1 MGFLFSKR
9 FMPLFIAQFFGAVND
24 NFLKNAMLIM
34 VTYQLGKTESQIG
47 GISNLAAGLF
57 ILPYFLFSSLAG
69 QLADKFDK
77 APFCRLIKLWEVFLM
92 IAAWAGFAFQNLPF
106 LMMILFFMGAQST
119 FFSPAK
125 YALLPTHLKED
136 ELLAGNVWIG
146 GGTYL
151 AILCGVISGGLVITL
166 PCGGLFC
173 GILLTAMAVIGY
185 LAALKIPAAPPV
197 CREKLDWNIFRQTWR
212 IMVIDVWR
220 DPVIRRC
227 VYSVTVFWLAGSLYI
242 TQMPLFTKLKLGGNE
257 MICTSFFVLFSV
269 GVGIGAGISNWLL
282 KGSVKL
288 TKSYIVC
295 IAGMGVFTLDIAY
308 LAMTLPAQPHLVA
321 TQELLKT
328 FLFYRVAFDLLM
340 TAICGGI
347 WSVPLQAL
355 MQKSAPK
362 EILSRVIAGNNI
374 ANSFYMAAGAIV
386 SAIVLK
392 LGIGVGWIFTGIAVT
407 IFIAAWFTI
416 PLTNQSRLQIENGQ
430 ERMKTDENGQSICL

>member
-9 FMPLFIAQFFGAVND
+9 FIPLFIAQFFGAVND

-57 ILPYFLFSSLAG
+57 ILPYFLFSTLAG
-69 QLADKFDK
+69 QLADKYDK
-77 APFCRLIKLWEVFLM
+77 ASYCRWIKLWEVFLM
-92 IAAWAGFAFQNLPF
+92 LAAWIGFAFSQLSF
-106 LMMILFFMGAQST
+106 LMIILFFMGAQST

-136 ELLAGNVWIG
+136 ELLSGNVWIG

-151 AILCGVISGGLVITL
+151 AILCGVISGGIFITL
-166 PCGGLFC
+166 PHGALWC
-173 GILLTAMAVIGY
+173 GILLTVMALIGY
-185 LAALKIPAAPPV
+185 IASLKIPSAPPQNAG
-197 CREKLDWNIFRQTWR
+197 EKLDWNIFRQTWQ
-212 IMVIDVWR
+212 IMVGEIWHNT
-220 DPVIRRC
+220 VIRRS

-257 MICTSFFVLFSV
+257 MICTAFFVLFSV

-288 TKSYIVC
+288 TKSYIGC

-308 LAMTLPAQPHLVA
+308 LAMTLPTQPHLIA

-374 ANSFYMAAGAIV
+374 ANSFYMATGAIAA
-386 SAIVLK
+386 AIVLK
-392 LGIGVGWIFTGIAVT
+392 LGIGVGWIFTGIAAA
-407 IFIAAWFTI
+407 IFIAAWFTVPLIEKSSSIHI
-416 PLTNQSRLQIENGQ
+416 PE
-430 ERMKTDENGQSICL
+430 K